1 MVKWISLVCPACGET
16 VKVPGQRLI
25 LACGRCGTELVIRQ
39 TGEVVSLAPVVE
51 ALRELEVEAS
61 WPDSFTSAHARAE
74 ILDLLSEIDQLW
86 LERRQHLYF
95 SLRLTTV
102 ASLGLLLAIVV
113 DVDWLRLLALLVVAA
128 CLPGFLGL
136 YDHFI
141 GKSKAAKRQ
150 RLEQALIA
158 VWSTLD
164 PTIGSPGLQQ
174 AARPTTSSRNAP
186 ARSGGANE

>member
-1 MVKWISLVCPACGET
+1 MAQWISLVCPACGET
-16 VKVPGQRLI
+16 VRVPGQRPI
-25 LACGRCGTELVIRQ
+25 LACGFCGTELVMRQ

-61 WPDSFTSAHARAE
+61 WPGSVTSAYARAE

-86 LERRQHLYF
+86 LERRQDLYF
-95 SLRLTTV
+95 SLRLTVV
-102 ASLGLLLAIVV
+102 ASLGLLLAIAV
-113 DVDWLRLLALLVVAA
+113 DIDWLRLLALLVVAA

-141 GKSKAAKRQ
+141 GKPKEARRQ

-164 PTIGSPGLQQ
+164 PALSNADRQSSELPASISAGLD
-174 AARPTTSSRNAP
+174 SLH
-186 ARSGGANE
+186 E